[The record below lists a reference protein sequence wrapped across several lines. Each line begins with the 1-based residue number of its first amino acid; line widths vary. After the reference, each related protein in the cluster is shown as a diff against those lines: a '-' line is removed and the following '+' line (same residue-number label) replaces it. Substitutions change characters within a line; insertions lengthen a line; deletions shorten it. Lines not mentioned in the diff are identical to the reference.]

1 MIILEKSKG
10 WQARLHNLDWM
21 CSLDVFVYY
30 LIYNF
35 VFDMLIKIRII

>member
-1 MIILEKSKG
+1 MIILEKING
-10 WQARLHNLDWM
+10 WQARLYNVGWM
-21 CSLDVFVYY
+21 SSLHVFVCY